1 MTTAIVLFAIAAL
14 GGLVMALMRFG
25 GRELPPLGLAL
36 LHGLLAAAGL
46 VALIVALVSH
56 GYTIAT
62 IIALLGF
69 VGAALGGFY
78 LFSLHMKKQAL
89 PIPYVVVHG
98 GFAVIS
104 FVILLVGV
112 YVLRP

>member
-1 MTTAIVLFAIAAL
+1 MTTALILFAVAAL

-25 GRELPPLGLAL
+25 GKELPPMGLAIV
-36 LHGLLAAAGL
+36 HGLFAAAGL
-46 VALIVALVSH
+46 VALILALVGH
-56 GYTIAT
+56 GFSTAATIA
-62 IIALLGF
+62 LVGF

-78 LFSLHMKKQAL
+78 LFSMHMRRRAL

-98 GFAVIS
+98 LFAVAS

-112 YVLRP
+112 YALR

>member
-46 VALIVALVSH
+46 VALIVALVGH

-89 PIPYVVVHG
+89 PISTMLVHG